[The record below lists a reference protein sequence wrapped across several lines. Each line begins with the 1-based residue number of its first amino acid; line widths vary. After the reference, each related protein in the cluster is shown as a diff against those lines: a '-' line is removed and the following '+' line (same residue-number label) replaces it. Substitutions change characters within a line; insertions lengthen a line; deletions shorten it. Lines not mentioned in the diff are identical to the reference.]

1 MNQTKLPWLE
11 ARDDKALPPRLSQA
25 PRYVTEVQV
34 ARYLY
39 HIEGITDV
47 ADVSNIIAEAWR
59 PHPHSESAPI
69 RNLLGESC
77 LFADWLSQQQSE
89 PYQASAQRLHR
100 EFAKT
105 KESLEKCLQEIS
117 DCSAVKGVDEVKR
130 ERDIAN
136 FIRLQYPGNITPD
149 RWRAG
154 AREPIEKYFSEIR
167 LAKSKASEIRLAE
180 PKASEIRLAK
190 SKADAARHRKELEAL
205 IKTSKFDEKNTTTS
219 TVLWVLSV
227 PTPTAS
233 AAGFSYSN

>member
-1 MNQTKLPWLE
+1 M
-11 ARDDKALPPRLSQA
+11 
-25 PRYVTEVQV
+25 VQV
-34 ARYLY
+34 ERYLY

-47 ADVSNIIAEAWR
+47 ADLSNIIAEAWR
-59 PHPHSESAPI
+59 PHPHSESAPL
-69 RNLLGESC
+69 RHLLGESC
-77 LFADWLSQQQSE
+77 LFADWLIQQQSE

-105 KESLEKCLQEIS
+105 KESLEKCLQEVS

-167 LAKSKASEIRLAE
+167 LAKSKASEIRLV
-180 PKASEIRLAK
+180 K
-190 SKADAARHRKELEAL
+190 SKADAVRHRKELEAL
-205 IKTSKFDEKNTTTS
+205 VKTSKFDEKNTTTS

-227 PTPTAS
+227 PMPTAP
-233 AAGFSYSN
+233 AAGFSYCN